1 MESKRSTILI
11 IDDEKQTIELLV
23 THFRRRNYE
32 PIATVNP
39 KIVEQ
44 TLQTFKV
51 HLIIVDLRMEGRSG
65 YDILESLRKQNVQI
79 PILIMTAFLDAEKVP
94 LQKFGITEK
103 DVIKKPFKDFAQAE
117 ALISKALDTVMMPEE
132 VDSEYEDRIYRNNKT
147 KLVLVDD
154 ETELNDMLKEMF
166 EARRYNVTVFT
177 KGDEALEHIKKND
190 CHVAIVD
197 MKIPRLNGHE
207 LIKAALAV
215 KPDLKIIPFSAAYA
229 QEMRELLKSVGFNPE
244 KLVTKPF
251 DPSILI
257 EQVKVLAA
265 EAGTLGSQTAKS
277 VSQDK

>member
-1 MESKRSTILI
+1 MDSKRSTILI

-23 THFRRRNYE
+23 SHFRRRNYE

-65 YDILESLRKQNVQI
+65 YEILESLRKQDVKI
-79 PILIMTAFLDAEKVP
+79 PILIMTAFIDDERER
-94 LQKFGITEK
+94 LQKLGITEN
-103 DVIKKPFKDFAQAE
+103 DIIKKPFKDFAQAE
-117 ALISKALDTVMMPEE
+117 VLISKALDKVIMPEE

-147 KLVLVDD
+147 KLLLVDD

-166 EARRYNVTVFT
+166 LARRYQMTVFT
-177 KGDEALEHIKKND
+177 KGDEALEHIRKNE
-190 CHVAIVD
+190 CHVAIID

-207 LIKAALAV
+207 LIKAALQL
-215 KPDLKIIPFSAAYA
+215 KPELKIIPFSAAYA
-229 QEMRELLKSVGFNPE
+229 PEMRDLLTSIGFNPD

-251 DPSILI
+251 DPSTLI

-265 EAGTLGSQTAKS
+265 EAGTLGNQTLKS
-277 VSQDK
+277 ASPGK